1 MIKAIQIYVSL
12 VSEKLLSVAKHLSKS
27 LRFITPYIIL
37 FIVKLYGFT
46 KVVTLVALLFPLAI
60 WVITSVVNIYLN
72 RKNLGDRMPI
82 PNERFTEDVG
92 DGEIRI
98 ANNRLQEL
106 ILYTNDLEN
115 WFRANGYTDK

>member
-1 MIKAIQIYVSL
+1 MIKAIQIYISL
-12 VSEKLLSVAKHLSKS
+12 VSEKLLSVAKYLSKS

-37 FIVKLYGFT
+37 LIVKLYGFT
-46 KVVTLVALLFPLAI
+46 KVVTLVALLFPLTI

-72 RKNLGDRMPI
+72 RKNLGDRFPI

-98 ANNRLQEL
+98 TNNRLQEL